1 MYLDVLIM
9 QMKMSKDFVKIA
21 PVVFVSDALLENI
34 GTIILLMLM
43 NLKEAIWKIKLVY
56 LKIKLRY

>member
-1 MYLDVLIM
+1 
-9 QMKMSKDFVKIA
+9 
-21 PVVFVSDALLENI
+21 LENI